1 MSETEKTKKTQNPDK
16 KGFDYIRSGMDEYP
30 FVIRIIDNV
39 VIFLVWVFFKI
50 FYPWKFKNLDSM
62 LSELKMHGCV
72 VIQNHVS
79 MVEPVV
85 MVVEL
90 WRHGIHTRPIYKVE
104 FEKIGPAKWL
114 FRHVGGIPVDR
125 GKADMRC
132 IRAAKDALAR
142 GECVL
147 IYPEG
152 TRIKSDDQKIEFNGG
167 FAMIAQMAKAP
178 VIPCAVVG
186 AADPYKKRKTLRRKP
201 IVIASDALIFDD
213 MPGESRKDIQEAME
227 RIGMEKLYALR
238 DQLRQDNPTLW

>member
-1 MSETEKTKKTQNPDK
+1 MSEAQLNNKPQDTSH
-16 KGFDYIRSGMDEYP
+16 KGFDYVRSGMSEYP
-30 FVIRIIDNV
+30 FYIKALDNV

-50 FYPWKFKNLDSM
+50 FYPWKFRDLENM
-62 LSELKMHGCV
+62 ISELKTHGCV

-114 FRHVGGIPVDR
+114 FRRIGGIPVNR

-132 IRAAKDALAR
+132 IRAAKDALGR

-152 TRIKSDDQKIEFNGG
+152 TRIKSDDQKLEFNGG
-167 FAMIAQMAKAP
+167 FSMIAQMAKAP

-201 IVIASDALIFDD
+201 IVMAGSALNFDD
-213 MPGESRKDIQEAME
+213 MPGENRKEKQEAME
-227 RIGMEKLYALR
+227 RIAMNNVYAMRDELR
-238 DQLRQDNPTLW
+238 KENPTLW